1 MEKDPNSKNGFS
13 RKCQKKSDLFSV
25 VGNVK
30 TVRTI
35 SVGKDQTNKNGFSRK
50 WQNSKHF
57 FVGNVKTVRT
67 IQQEKIKTIRT
78 VSEGKCQNSKHQN
91 SQNDYWSDSNNLDC
105 MCLFFV
111 MSKSSHHTNMT
122 VVDSNNLDCMCLFFV
137 MSKSSHHQY
146 DRKKLYVVPRC
157 HIDTCFWY
165 PEKKK
170 GLFLEY

>member
-1 MEKDPNSKNGFS
+1 VRTILGGNVKTLRTISVEKDPNSKNGFS

-25 VGNVK
+25 
-30 TVRTI
+30 
-35 SVGKDQTNKNGFSRK
+35 
-50 WQNSKHF
+50 
-57 FVGNVKTVRT
+57 VGNVKTVRT

-91 SQNDYWSDSNNLDC
+91 SQNDCWSDSNNLDC

-111 MSKSSHHTNMT
+111 MSKSSHHQ
-122 VVDSNNLDCMCLFFV
+122 D
-137 MSKSSHHQY
+137 